1 MTIQR
6 AKEILQSY
14 DKNYSDEEIMIAL
27 EFLESLISLLPE
39 FVLVRDL
46 GAEKSVRN
54 DNNMESKN

>member
-6 AKEILQSY
+6 AREILQSY
-14 DKNYSDEEIMIAL
+14 DKDYSDEEIMIAL

-39 FVLVRDL
+39 FVREP
-46 GAEKSVRN
+46 GTEKWVGN